1 MNTDKMPGCFPGEM
15 CLLQGLQSEGPA
27 SRGQQLPDIVEAS
40 YQKGKKLSIQVISKL
55 DVA

>member
-1 MNTDKMPGCFPGEM
+1 MDTDKMPGCFPGEM

-27 SRGQQLPDIVEAS
+27 SRGHPLPDIVEAS

-55 DVA
+55 EVA